1 VIWTLALIISARA
14 GYKTVCYYESWAVY
28 RRIDAKLGADFTVNP
43 PPCTHLIYA
52 FAILKD
58 GLIDSFDPLV
68 DLDGD
73 GQYGGYQKFNLIT
86 VNS

>member
-1 VIWTLALIISARA
+1 MYRHLYYLIS
-14 GYKTVCYYESWAVY
+14 
-28 RRIDAKLGADFTVNP
+28 LGADFSVDP

-52 FAILKD
+52 FAVIKD
-58 GLIDSFDPLV
+58 GVLDAFDPLV

-86 VNS
+86 VCPK